1 MTMSISPFSFDGF
14 RTLQRAMTAFAS
26 CAFLVVTTAA
36 LTATTATTATAQSK
50 SASADAAEDPV
61 EALVEALNVRHIGPG
76 TMSGRVTA
84 IAVPHNEPEV
94 IFVGTASGGLWK
106 STSAGVTWEPIFDD
120 QPTQSIGAVALS
132 PLNPDLVWVG
142 TGEGNPRNS
151 HTSGRGLFRSLDG
164 GASWDF
170 MGLKD
175 TRNIHRI
182 LIHPRDPNTVYVA
195 ATGSA
200 WGDSPARG
208 VYKTTDGGR
217 TWNHILSIDNR
228 TGCAELIMDPS
239 NPDKLF
245 AAMWSFRRQP
255 WTFTSGGEGSG
266 LYVTHDGGENW
277 VQRTDEDG
285 LPEGELGRMGLAMSA
300 ANPDVVY
307 ALVESKDYA
316 LYRSDDG
323 GATFRRQTTDSD
335 VGNRPFYYAEIH
347 CDPTNEDHIYSLWSM
362 VSKSTDGGRSFDI
375 ILPYSGVHPDHHAL
389 YIHPSDP
396 NYLINGNDGG
406 LNISRDGG
414 DNWTFVNNLPVGQFY
429 HIAVDDAEPYNV
441 YGGMQDNGSWV
452 GPSAVWHAGGIRNED
467 WQEVLFGDG
476 FDVQPTGDGDVYA
489 MYQGGA
495 LNRVD
500 LSTLGSVGIQPASPD
515 STDLRFAWNAALA
528 LDPNDRDGVYYG
540 SQRLH
545 YSPDRGRT
553 WETLSPDLTTN
564 DPTKLEQAT
573 SGGLTIDATKAENH
587 CTILCIAPSE
597 ERPNEIWVGTD
608 DGKLQQTTDR
618 GATWTD
624 HSVKLKGLPAGS
636 WIPFI
641 HLSAHNPDE
650 VYVVANNYRRNDWEP
665 YLYRTTDGGKSWK
678 RLVYGEDVPAHVQ
691 CVVQDAEAADLLFL
705 GTEEG
710 LYFSVDHGVNWR
722 RWTHDVPAVPVR
734 DLAIQEREG
743 DLVLGTFGRAAYVIE
758 DLSPLR
764 ALANEGAAVLNATF
778 RAFDAATGYQ
788 APYARPAG
796 SRFMA
801 DHVWEGEN
809 RQRSAHGHFY
819 VQADTAEAHS
829 DMDVVILNEQGDTLR
844 RMNLDVEAGWQTF
857 SWRGD
862 SDGIRWPSRDLETS
876 DEPVGGG
883 VSVAPGTYY
892 AVMTLGDNVDT
903 MALTVAHDPRKEFDR
918 GTYEA
923 GWAHTLEVYGE
934 VERLADLMQELAVA
948 DAAMDAMGSVWAHMS
963 DSTTTTLDSLQ
974 GEVSKGISAVHDLL
988 WTPKDFVGYD
998 HVTVRVMGLVYD
1010 AMPNL
1015 TEGATANDQR
1025 KLEIARNAID
1035 KVEAKVRALMDG
1047 PWQALQE
1054 EAATLEVT
1062 FEGVLEGVKRS
1073 DD

>member
-1 MTMSISPFSFDGF
+1 MIQS
-14 RTLQRAMTAFAS
+14 TLSQRLPSMWTAFFAAVAMGLS
-26 CAFLVVTTAA
+26 FLSV
-36 LTATTATTATAQSK
+36 AQTNDEDSQ
-50 SASADAAEDPV
+50 DPV
-61 EALVEALNVRHIGPG
+61 EALVEAIEVRHIGPG

-94 IFVGTASGGLWK
+94 MFVGTASGGLWK

-170 MGLKD
+170 MGLEE

-217 TWNHILSIDNR
+217 TWNHILSIDER

-266 LYVTHDGGENW
+266 LYVTHDGGDTW
-277 VQRTDEDG
+277 VERTEEDG

-347 CDPTNEDHIYSLWSM
+347 CDPTNEDHVFSLWSM

-414 DNWTFVNNLPVGQFY
+414 KNWTFINNLPVGQFY
-429 HIAVDDAEPYNV
+429 HIAVDDNVPYNV

-452 GPSAVWHAGGIRNED
+452 GPSAVWHTGGIRNED

-476 FDVQPTGDGDVYA
+476 FDVQPTGDGELYA

-495 LNRVD
+495 INRVD
-500 LSTLGSVGIQPASPD
+500 MTTLGSTDIQPASPD
-515 STDLRFAWNAALA
+515 TTVSRFAWNAALS
-528 LDPNDRDGVYYG
+528 LDPNDRDGLYFG
-540 SQRLH
+540 SQRVH

-564 DPTKLEQAT
+564 DPAKLEQAT

-587 CTILCIAPSE
+587 CTILCITPSKT
-597 ERPNEIWVGTD
+597 RPNELWVGTD
-608 DGKLQQTTDR
+608 DGRLQHTTDR

-624 HSVKLKGLPAGS
+624 HSTKLKGLPAGS

-641 HLSAHNPDE
+641 HVSPHSPDE
-650 VYVVANNYRRNDWEP
+650 VYVVANNYRRNDWAP
-665 YLYRTTDGGKSWK
+665 YLYRTSDGGKSWK
-678 RLVYGEDVPAHVQ
+678 RLAYDEDVPAHAQ
-691 CVVQDAEAADLLFL
+691 CVVQDPEAADLLFL

-710 LYFSVDHGVNWR
+710 LYFSVDRGANWR
-722 RWTHDVPAVPVR
+722 QWTHDVPSVPVR
-734 DLAIQEREG
+734 DMAIQEREG

-764 ALANEGAAVLNATF
+764 ALANEGAALLNSTF

-788 APYARPAG
+788 VPRPRPAG
-796 SRFMA
+796 SRFLA

-809 RQRSAHGHFY
+809 RQRSAHGHVY
-819 VQADTAEAHS
+819 VQADTADVHDE
-829 DMDVVILNEQGDTLR
+829 MEVVILNEAGDTLR
-844 RMNLDVEAGWQTF
+844 RMTREVEPGWQ
-857 SWRGD
+857 SLVWRGD
-862 SDGIRWPSRDLETS
+862 TDGIRWPSRDVETS
-876 DEPVGGG
+876 TDPVGGG
-883 VSVAPGTYY
+883 VRVAPGTYM
-892 AVMTLGDNVDT
+892 AVMTLGSHVDT
-903 MALTVAHDPRKEFDR
+903 MALVIEHDPRTTFNAEA
-918 GTYEA
+918 YEA
-923 GWAHTLEVYGE
+923 GRAQMLDAYVQ

-948 DAAMDAMGSVWAHMS
+948 DAAMDAMDGVWVHMS
-963 DSTTTTLDSLQ
+963 DSTTTELDSLQ
-974 GEVSKGISAVHDLL
+974 TEVAQGIESIHDML

-998 HVTVRVMGLVYD
+998 HVTVRVMGQLYD
-1010 AMPNL
+1010 AMPDIE
-1015 TEGATANDQR
+1015 EGATANAAR
-1025 KLEIARNAID
+1025 KLDIATSAID
-1035 KVEAKVRALMDG
+1035 AVEAEVRALMDG
-1047 PWQALQE
+1047 PWQDLL
-1054 EAATLEVT
+1054 AAARKVEVT
-1062 FEGVLEGVKRS
+1062 VDGVLDGIQNQE
-1073 DD
+1073 D

>member
-1 MTMSISPFSFDGF
+1 MIHS
-14 RTLQRAMTAFAS
+14 TLSQRLPSMWTAFFAAVAMGLS
-26 CAFLVVTTAA
+26 FLSV
-36 LTATTATTATAQSK
+36 AQTNDEDSQ
-50 SASADAAEDPV
+50 DPV
-61 EALVEALNVRHIGPG
+61 EALVEAIEVRHIGPG

-106 STSAGVTWEPIFDD
+106 STSAGVTWEPIFDE

-170 MGLKD
+170 MGLEE

-217 TWNHILSIDNR
+217 TWNHILSIDER

-266 LYVTHDGGENW
+266 LYVTHDGGDTW
-277 VQRTDEDG
+277 VERTEEDG

-347 CDPTNEDHIYSLWSM
+347 CDPTNEDHVFSLWSM

-414 DNWTFVNNLPVGQFY
+414 KNWTFINNLPVGQFY
-429 HIAVDDAEPYNV
+429 HIAVDDNVPYNV

-452 GPSAVWHAGGIRNED
+452 GPSAVWHTGGIRNED

-476 FDVQPTGDGDVYA
+476 FDVQPTGDGELYA

-495 LNRVD
+495 INRVD
-500 LSTLGSVGIQPASPD
+500 MTTLGSTDIQPASPD
-515 STDLRFAWNAALA
+515 TTVSRFAWNAALS
-528 LDPNDRDGVYYG
+528 LDPNDRDGLYFG
-540 SQRLH
+540 SQRVH

-564 DPTKLEQAT
+564 DPAKLEQAT

-587 CTILCIAPSE
+587 CTILCITPSKT
-597 ERPNEIWVGTD
+597 RPNELWVGTD
-608 DGKLQQTTDR
+608 DGRLQHTTDR

-624 HSVKLKGLPAGS
+624 HSTKLKGLPAGS

-641 HLSAHNPDE
+641 HVSPHSPDE
-650 VYVVANNYRRNDWEP
+650 VYVVANNYRRNDWAP
-665 YLYRTTDGGKSWK
+665 YLYRTSDGGKSWK
-678 RLVYGEDVPAHVQ
+678 RLAYDEDVPAHAQ
-691 CVVQDAEAADLLFL
+691 CVVQDPEAADLLFL

-710 LYFSVDHGVNWR
+710 LYFSVDRGANWR
-722 RWTHDVPAVPVR
+722 QWTHDVPSVPVR
-734 DLAIQEREG
+734 DMAIQEREG

-764 ALANEGAAVLNATF
+764 ALANEGAALLNSTF

-788 APYARPAG
+788 VPRPRPAG
-796 SRFMA
+796 SRFLA

-809 RQRSAHGHFY
+809 RQRSAHGHVY
-819 VQADTAEAHS
+819 VQADTADVHDE
-829 DMDVVILNEQGDTLR
+829 MEVVILNEAGDTLR
-844 RMNLDVEAGWQTF
+844 RMTREVEPGWQ
-857 SWRGD
+857 SLVWRGD
-862 SDGIRWPSRDLETS
+862 TDGIRWPSRDVETS
-876 DEPVGGG
+876 TDPVGGG
-883 VSVAPGTYY
+883 VRVAPGTYM
-892 AVMTLGDNVDT
+892 AVMTLGSHVDT
-903 MALTVAHDPRKEFDR
+903 MALIIEHDPRTTFNAEA
-918 GTYEA
+918 YEA
-923 GWAHTLEVYGE
+923 GRAQMLDAYVQ

-948 DAAMDAMGSVWAHMS
+948 DAAMDAMDGVWAHMS
-963 DSTTTTLDSLQ
+963 DSTTTELDSLQ
-974 GEVSKGISAVHDLL
+974 TEVAQGIESIHDML

-998 HVTVRVMGLVYD
+998 HVTVRVMGQLYD
-1010 AMPNL
+1010 AMPDIQ
-1015 TEGATANDQR
+1015 EGATANASR
-1025 KLEIARNAID
+1025 KLDIATVAID
-1035 KVEAKVRALMDG
+1035 AVEAEVRALMDG
-1047 PWQALQE
+1047 PWQDLL
-1054 EAATLEVT
+1054 AAARKVEVT
-1062 FEGVLEGVKRS
+1062 VDGVLDGIQNQE
-1073 DD
+1073 D

>member
-1 MTMSISPFSFDGF
+1 MIHS
-14 RTLQRAMTAFAS
+14 TLSQRLPSMWTAFFAAVAMGLS
-26 CAFLVVTTAA
+26 FLSV
-36 LTATTATTATAQSK
+36 AQTNDEDSQ
-50 SASADAAEDPV
+50 DPV
-61 EALVEALNVRHIGPG
+61 EALVEAIEVRHIGPG

-170 MGLKD
+170 MGLEE

-217 TWNHILSIDNR
+217 TWNHILSIDER

-266 LYVTHDGGENW
+266 LYVTHDGGDTW
-277 VQRTDEDG
+277 VERTEEDG

-347 CDPTNEDHIYSLWSM
+347 CDPTNEDHVFSLWSM

-414 DNWTFVNNLPVGQFY
+414 KNWTFINNLPVGQFY
-429 HIAVDDAEPYNV
+429 HIAVDDNVPYNV

-452 GPSAVWHAGGIRNED
+452 GPSAVWHTGGIRNED

-476 FDVQPTGDGDVYA
+476 FDVQPTGDGELYA

-495 LNRVD
+495 INRVD
-500 LSTLGSVGIQPASPD
+500 MTTLGSTDIQPASPD
-515 STDLRFAWNAALA
+515 TTVSRFAWNAALS
-528 LDPNDRDGVYYG
+528 LDPNDRDGLYFG
-540 SQRLH
+540 SQRVH

-564 DPTKLEQAT
+564 DPAKLEQAT

-587 CTILCIAPSE
+587 CTILCITPSKT
-597 ERPNEIWVGTD
+597 RPNELWVGTD
-608 DGKLQQTTDR
+608 DGRLQHTTDR

-624 HSVKLKGLPAGS
+624 HSTKLKGLPAGS

-641 HLSAHNPDE
+641 HVSPHSPEE
-650 VYVVANNYRRNDWEP
+650 VYVVANNYRRNDWAP
-665 YLYRTTDGGKSWK
+665 YLYRTSDGGKSWK
-678 RLVYGEDVPAHVQ
+678 RLAYDEDVPAHAQ
-691 CVVQDAEAADLLFL
+691 CVVQDPEAADLLFL

-710 LYFSVDHGVNWR
+710 LYFSVDRGANWR
-722 RWTHDVPAVPVR
+722 QWTHDVPSVPVR
-734 DLAIQEREG
+734 DMAIQEREG

-764 ALANEGAAVLNATF
+764 ALANEGAALLNSTF

-788 APYARPAG
+788 VPRPRPAG
-796 SRFMA
+796 SRFLA

-809 RQRSAHGHFY
+809 RQRSAHGHVY
-819 VQADTAEAHS
+819 VQADTADVHDE
-829 DMDVVILNEQGDTLR
+829 MEVVILNEAGDTLR
-844 RMNLDVEAGWQTF
+844 RMTREVEPGWQ
-857 SWRGD
+857 SLMWRGD
-862 SDGIRWPSRDLETS
+862 TDGIRWPSRDLETS
-876 DEPVGGG
+876 SDPVGGG
-883 VSVAPGTYY
+883 VRVAPGTYM
-892 AVMTLGDNVDT
+892 AVMTLGSHVDT
-903 MALTVAHDPRKEFDR
+903 MALIIEHDPRTTFNAEA
-918 GTYEA
+918 YEA
-923 GWAHTLEVYGE
+923 GRAQMLDAYVQ

-948 DAAMDAMGSVWAHMS
+948 DAAMDAMDGVWAHMS
-963 DSTTTTLDSLQ
+963 DSTTTELDSLQ
-974 GEVSKGISAVHDLL
+974 TEVAQGIESIHDML

-998 HVTVRVMGLVYD
+998 HVTVRVMGQLYD
-1010 AMPNL
+1010 AMPDIQ
-1015 TEGATANDQR
+1015 EGATANASR
-1025 KLEIARNAID
+1025 KLDIATVAID
-1035 KVEAKVRALMDG
+1035 AVEAEVRALMDG
-1047 PWQALQE
+1047 PWQDLL
-1054 EAATLEVT
+1054 AAARKVEVT
-1062 FEGVLEGVKRS
+1062 VDGVLDGIQNQE
-1073 DD
+1073 D

>member
-1 MTMSISPFSFDGF
+1 MIHS
-14 RTLQRAMTAFAS
+14 TLSQRLPSMWTAFFAAVAMGLS
-26 CAFLVVTTAA
+26 FLSV
-36 LTATTATTATAQSK
+36 AQTNDGDSQ
-50 SASADAAEDPV
+50 DPV
-61 EALVEALNVRHIGPG
+61 EALVEAIEVRHIGPG

-164 GASWDF
+164 GVSWDF
-170 MGLKD
+170 MGLEE

-217 TWNHILSIDNR
+217 TWNHILSIDER

-266 LYVTHDGGENW
+266 LYVTHDGGNTW
-277 VQRTDEDG
+277 VERTEEDG

-347 CDPTNEDHIYSLWSM
+347 CDPTNEDHVFSLWSM

-414 DNWTFVNNLPVGQFY
+414 KNWTFINNLPVGQFY
-429 HIAVDDAEPYNV
+429 HIAVDDNVPYNV

-452 GPSAVWHAGGIRNED
+452 GPSAVWHTGGIRNED

-476 FDVQPTGDGDVYA
+476 FDVQPTGDGELYA

-495 LNRVD
+495 INRVD
-500 LSTLGSVGIQPASPD
+500 MTTLGSTDIQPASPD
-515 STDLRFAWNAALA
+515 TTVSRFAWNAALS
-528 LDPNDRDGVYYG
+528 LDPNDRDGLYFG
-540 SQRLH
+540 SQRVH

-564 DPTKLEQAT
+564 DPAKLKQAT

-587 CTILCIAPSE
+587 CTILCITPSKT
-597 ERPNEIWVGTD
+597 RPNELWVGTD
-608 DGKLQQTTDR
+608 DGRLQHTTDR

-624 HSVKLKGLPAGS
+624 HSTKLKGLPSGS

-641 HLSAHNPDE
+641 HVSPHSPDE
-650 VYVVANNYRRNDWEP
+650 VYVVANNYRRNDWAP
-665 YLYRTTDGGKSWK
+665 YLYRTSDGGKSWK
-678 RLVYGEDVPAHVQ
+678 RLAYDEDVPAHAQ
-691 CVVQDAEAADLLFL
+691 CVVQDPEAADLLFL

-710 LYFSVDHGVNWR
+710 LYFSVDRGANWR
-722 RWTHDVPAVPVR
+722 QWTHDVPSVPVR
-734 DLAIQEREG
+734 DMAIQEREG

-764 ALANEGAAVLNATF
+764 ALANEGAALLNSTF

-788 APYARPAG
+788 VPRPRPAG
-796 SRFMA
+796 SRFLA

-809 RQRSAHGHFY
+809 RQRSAHGHVY
-819 VQADTAEAHS
+819 VQADTADVHDE
-829 DMDVVILNEQGDTLR
+829 MEVVILNEAGDTLR
-844 RMNLDVEAGWQTF
+844 QMTREVEPGWQ
-857 SWRGD
+857 SLVWRGD
-862 SDGIRWPSRDLETS
+862 TDGIRWPSRDVETS
-876 DEPVGGG
+876 TDPVGGG
-883 VSVAPGTYY
+883 VRVAPGTYM
-892 AVMTLGDNVDT
+892 AVMTLGIHVDT
-903 MALTVAHDPRKEFDR
+903 MALTIEHDPRTTFNAEA
-918 GTYEA
+918 YEA
-923 GWAHTLEVYGE
+923 GRAQMLDAYVQ

-948 DAAMDAMGSVWAHMS
+948 DAAMDAMDGVWAHMS
-963 DSTTTTLDSLQ
+963 DSTTTELDSLQ
-974 GEVSKGISAVHDLL
+974 TEVAQGIESIHDML

-998 HVTVRVMGLVYD
+998 HVTVRVMGQLYD
-1010 AMPNL
+1010 AMPDIQ
-1015 TEGATANDQR
+1015 EGATANAAR
-1025 KLEIARNAID
+1025 KLDIATLAID
-1035 KVEAKVRALMDG
+1035 AVEAEVRALMDG
-1047 PWQALQE
+1047 PWQDLL
-1054 EAATLEVT
+1054 AAARKVEVT
-1062 FEGVLEGVKRS
+1062 VDGVLDGIQNQE
-1073 DD
+1073 D

>member
-1 MTMSISPFSFDGF
+1 MIHS
-14 RTLQRAMTAFAS
+14 TLSQRLPSMWTAFFAAVAMGLS
-26 CAFLVVTTAA
+26 FLSV
-36 LTATTATTATAQSK
+36 AQTNDEDSQ
-50 SASADAAEDPV
+50 DPV
-61 EALVEALNVRHIGPG
+61 EALVEAIEVRHIGPG

-170 MGLKD
+170 MGLEE

-217 TWNHILSIDNR
+217 TWNHILSIDER

-266 LYVTHDGGENW
+266 LYVTHDGGDTW
-277 VQRTDEDG
+277 VERTEEDG

-347 CDPTNEDHIYSLWSM
+347 CDPTNEDHVFSLWSM

-414 DNWTFVNNLPVGQFY
+414 KNWTFINNLPVGQFY
-429 HIAVDDAEPYNV
+429 HIAVDDNVPYNV

-452 GPSAVWHAGGIRNED
+452 GPSAVWHTGGIRNED

-476 FDVQPTGDGDVYA
+476 FDVQPTGDGELYA

-495 LNRVD
+495 INRVD
-500 LSTLGSVGIQPASPD
+500 MTTLGSTDIQPASPD
-515 STDLRFAWNAALA
+515 TTVSRFAWNAALS
-528 LDPNDRDGVYYG
+528 LDPNDRDGLYFG
-540 SQRLH
+540 SQRVH

-564 DPTKLEQAT
+564 DPAKLEQAT

-587 CTILCIAPSE
+587 CTILCITPSKT
-597 ERPNEIWVGTD
+597 RPNELWVGTD
-608 DGKLQQTTDR
+608 DGRLQHTTDR

-624 HSVKLKGLPAGS
+624 HSTKLKGLPAGS

-641 HLSAHNPDE
+641 HVSPHSPDE
-650 VYVVANNYRRNDWEP
+650 VYVVANNYRRNDWAP
-665 YLYRTTDGGKSWK
+665 YLYRTSDGGKSWK
-678 RLVYGEDVPAHVQ
+678 RLAYDEDVPAHAQ
-691 CVVQDAEAADLLFL
+691 CVVQDPEAADLLFL

-710 LYFSVDHGVNWR
+710 LYFSVDRGANWR
-722 RWTHDVPAVPVR
+722 QWTHDVPSVPVR
-734 DLAIQEREG
+734 DMAIQEREG

-764 ALANEGAAVLNATF
+764 ALANEGAALLNSTF

-788 APYARPAG
+788 VPRPRPAG
-796 SRFMA
+796 SRFLA

-809 RQRSAHGHFY
+809 RQRSAHGHVY
-819 VQADTAEAHS
+819 VQADTADVHDE
-829 DMDVVILNEQGDTLR
+829 MEVVILNEAGDTLR
-844 RMNLDVEAGWQTF
+844 RMTREVEPGWQ
-857 SWRGD
+857 SLVWRGD
-862 SDGIRWPSRDLETS
+862 TDGIRWPSRDVETS
-876 DEPVGGG
+876 TDPVGGG
-883 VSVAPGTYY
+883 VRVAPGTYM
-892 AVMTLGDNVDT
+892 AVMTLGSHVDT
-903 MALTVAHDPRKEFDR
+903 MVLTIEYDPRTTFNAEA
-918 GTYEA
+918 YEA
-923 GWAHTLEVYGE
+923 GRAQMLDAYVQ

-948 DAAMDAMGSVWAHMS
+948 DAAMDAMDGVWAHMS
-963 DSTTTTLDSLQ
+963 DSTTTGLDSLQ
-974 GEVSKGISAVHDLL
+974 TEVAQGIESIHDML

-998 HVTVRVMGLVYD
+998 HVTVRVMGQLYD
-1010 AMPNL
+1010 AMPDIQ
-1015 TEGATANDQR
+1015 EGATANAAR
-1025 KLEIARNAID
+1025 KLDIATLAID
-1035 KVEAKVRALMDG
+1035 AVEAEVRALMDG
-1047 PWQALQE
+1047 PWQDLL
-1054 EAATLEVT
+1054 AAARKVEVT
-1062 FEGVLEGVKRS
+1062 VDGVLDGIQNQE
-1073 DD
+1073 D

>member
-1 MTMSISPFSFDGF
+1 MIQSILS
-14 RTLQRAMTAFAS
+14 QRLPSMWTAF
-26 CAFLVVTTAA
+26 FAA
-36 LTATTATTATAQSK
+36 VAMGLSYLSVAQTNDGDSQ
-50 SASADAAEDPV
+50 DPV
-61 EALVEALNVRHIGPG
+61 EALVEAIEVRHIGPG

-164 GASWDF
+164 GVSWDY
-170 MGLKD
+170 MGLEE

-217 TWNHILSIDNR
+217 TWNHILSIDER

-266 LYVTHDGGENW
+266 LYVTHDGGDTW
-277 VQRTDEDG
+277 VERTGEDG

-323 GATFRRQTTDSD
+323 GATFHRQTTDSD

-347 CDPTNEDHIYSLWSM
+347 CDPTNEDHVFSLWSM

-414 DNWTFVNNLPVGQFY
+414 KNWTFINNLPVGQFY
-429 HIAVDDAEPYNV
+429 HIAVDDNVLYNV

-452 GPSAVWHAGGIRNED
+452 GPSAVWHTGGIRNED

-476 FDVQPTGDGDVYA
+476 FDVQPTGDGELYA

-495 LNRVD
+495 INRVD
-500 LSTLGSVGIQPASPD
+500 MTTLGSTDIQPASPD
-515 STDLRFAWNAALA
+515 TTVSRFAWNAALS
-528 LDPNDRDGVYYG
+528 LDPNDRDGLYFG
-540 SQRLH
+540 SQRVH

-564 DPTKLEQAT
+564 DPAKLEQAT

-587 CTILCIAPSE
+587 CTILCITPSKT
-597 ERPNEIWVGTD
+597 RPNELWVGTD
-608 DGKLQQTTDR
+608 DGRLQHTTDR

-624 HSVKLKGLPAGS
+624 YSTKLKGLPAGS

-641 HLSAHNPDE
+641 HVSPHSPDE
-650 VYVVANNYRRNDWEP
+650 VYVVANNYRRNDWAP
-665 YLYRTTDGGKSWK
+665 YLYRTSDGGKSWK
-678 RLVYGEDVPAHVQ
+678 RLAYDEDVPAHAQ
-691 CVVQDAEAADLLFL
+691 CVVQDSEAADLLFL

-710 LYFSVDHGVNWR
+710 LYFSVDRGANWR
-722 RWTHDVPAVPVR
+722 QWSHDVPSVPVR
-734 DLAIQEREG
+734 DMAIQEREG

-764 ALANEGAAVLNATF
+764 ALANEGAALLNSTF
-778 RAFDAATGYQ
+778 RVFDAATGYQ
-788 APYARPAG
+788 VPRPRPAG
-796 SRFMA
+796 SRFLA

-809 RQRSAHGHFY
+809 RQRSAHGHVY
-819 VQADTAEAHS
+819 VQADTADVHDE
-829 DMDVVILNEQGDTLR
+829 MEVVILNESGDTIR
-844 RMNLDVEAGWQTF
+844 RMTREVAPGWQ
-857 SWRGD
+857 SLVWRGD
-862 SDGIRWPSRDLETS
+862 TDGIRWPSRDVETS
-876 DEPVGGG
+876 TDPVGGG
-883 VSVAPGTYY
+883 VRVAPGTYM
-892 AVMTLGDNVDT
+892 AVMTLGSHVDT
-903 MALTVAHDPRKEFDR
+903 MALTIEHDSRTTFNAEA
-918 GTYEA
+918 YEA
-923 GWAHTLEVYGE
+923 GRAQMLDAYVQ
-934 VERLADLMQELAVA
+934 VERLADLMQKLAVA
-948 DAAMDAMGSVWAHMS
+948 HAAMDAMDGVWAHIS
-963 DSTTTTLDSLQ
+963 DSTTTELDSLQ
-974 GEVSKGISAVHDLL
+974 TEVAQGIESIHDML

-998 HVTVRVMGLVYD
+998 HVTVRVMGQLYD
-1010 AMPNL
+1010 AMPDIQ
-1015 TEGATANDQR
+1015 EGATANAAR
-1025 KLEIARNAID
+1025 KLDIATLAID
-1035 KVEAKVRALMDG
+1035 AVEAEVRALMDG
-1047 PWQALQE
+1047 PWQDLL
-1054 EAATLEVT
+1054 AAARKVEVT
-1062 FEGVLEGVKRS
+1062 VDGVLDGIQNQE
-1073 DD
+1073 D

>member
-1 MTMSISPFSFDGF
+1 MMKSFFGSPFFDC
-14 RTLQRAMTAFAS
+14 LNS
-26 CAFLVVTTAA
+26 VICAA
-36 LTATTATTATAQSK
+36 LIGACVPSVLAQEGLEDV
-50 SASADAAEDPV
+50 ADPV
-61 EALVEALNVRHIGPG
+61 QELVEALNVRHIGPG

-106 STSAGVTWEPIFDD
+106 STSGGVTWEPIFDD

-132 PLNPDLVWVG
+132 PLSPDLVWVG

-170 MGLKD
+170 MGLED

-200 WGDSPARG
+200 WGDSQARG

-217 TWNHILSIDNR
+217 TWNHILSIDER

-307 ALVESKDYA
+307 ALVESEDYA

-323 GATFRRQTTDSD
+323 GTTFRRQTTDSD

-396 NYLINGNDGG
+396 DYLINGNDGG

-414 DNWTFVNNLPVGQFY
+414 DNWTFVSNLPVGQFY

-452 GPSAVWHAGGIRNED
+452 GPSAVWHADGIRNED

-495 LNRVD
+495 LYRVD
-500 LSTLGSVGIQPASPD
+500 LSTLGTVGIQPASPD

-528 LDPNDRDGVYYG
+528 LDPNDLDGVYYG

-564 DPTKLEQAT
+564 DPAKLEQAK
-573 SGGLTIDATKAENH
+573 SGGLTIDATQAENH
-587 CTILCIAPSE
+587 CTILCIEPSKV
-597 ERPNEIWVGTD
+597 RPNEIWVGTD
-608 DGKLQQTTDR
+608 DGRLQQTTDR
-618 GATWTD
+618 GATWID
-624 HSVKLKGLPAGS
+624 HSAKLKGLPFGS

-641 HLSAHNPDE
+641 HLSTHNPDE

-678 RLVYGEDVPAHVQ
+678 RLVYGEDVPAHAQ
-691 CVVQDAEAADLLFL
+691 CVVQDPVAADLLFL

-710 LYFSVDHGVNWR
+710 LYFSVDRGVNWR

-734 DLAIQEREG
+734 DMVIQEREG

-758 DLSPLR
+758 DFGPLR
-764 ALANEGAAVLNATF
+764 ALASEGAELLNETF
-778 RAFDAATGYQ
+778 RVFDAATGYQ
-788 APYARPAG
+788 VSYPRPPG

-801 DHVWEGEN
+801 DHVWKGVN
-809 RQRSAHGHFY
+809 RQRSAHGHVY
-819 VQADTAEAHS
+819 VQADTADIHS
-829 DMDVVILNEQGDTLR
+829 EMEVAILNMQGDTLR
-844 RMNLDVEAGWQTF
+844 RMTQDVEGGWQQF
-857 SWRGD
+857 SWGGD
-862 SDGIRWPSRDLETS
+862 TDGIRWPKRELDLDT
-876 DEPVGGG
+876 DPVGGG
-883 VSVAPGTYY
+883 VQVPPGAYF
-892 AVMTLGDNVDT
+892 AVMTLGQHVDT
-903 MALTVAHDPRKEFDR
+903 MLMTVAHDPRIEFDNYIYQV
-918 GTYEA
+918 GMA
-923 GWAHTLEVYGE
+923 QSLEVYGE
-934 VERLADLMQELAVA
+934 VERLAALMQELAVA
-948 DAAMDAMGSVWAHMS
+948 DAAMDAMGPVWELLS
-963 DSTTTTLDSLQ
+963 DSSTVTLDSLQ
-974 GEVSKGISAVHDLL
+974 SEISDGIEAIHDML

-998 HVTVRVMGLVYD
+998 HVTIRVMSRLYN

-1015 TEGATANDQR
+1015 DEGATANDKR
-1025 KLEIARNAID
+1025 KLDIAREAID
-1035 KVEAKVRALMDG
+1035 QVESKVRALMNG
-1047 PWQALQE
+1047 PWKELLVE
-1054 EAATLEVT
+1054 SEKLEVT
-1062 FEGVLEGVKRS
+1062 FEGVLEGVQRNE
-1073 DD
+1073 

>member
-1 MTMSISPFSFDGF
+1 MTFSFSQF
-14 RTLQRAMTAFAS
+14 RAAALAAV
-26 CAFLVVTTAA
+26 CWLA
-36 LTATTATTATAQSK
+36 LTAVGAQSEDNP
-50 SASADAAEDPV
+50 SQDPV

-84 IAVPHNEPEV
+84 IAVPHEAPEV
-94 IFVGTASGGLWK
+94 IYVGTASGGLWK
-106 STSAGVTWEPIFDD
+106 STSAGVTWESIFDD

-170 MGLKD
+170 MGLTN

-182 LIHPRDPNTVYVA
+182 LVHPRDPNTVYVA

-208 VYKTTDGGR
+208 VYKTTDGGQ
-217 TWNHILSIDNR
+217 TWNHILSIDDR

-323 GATFRRQTTDSD
+323 GETFRRQTTDSD

-347 CDPTNEDHIYSLWSM
+347 CDPTNEDHVYSLWSM

-389 YIHPSDP
+389 YIYPSDP

-429 HIAVDDAEPYNV
+429 HIAVDNAEPYNV

-476 FDVQPTGDGDVYA
+476 FDVQPTGDGEVYA

-495 LNRVD
+495 LNRVN
-500 LSTLGSVGIQPASPD
+500 LTTLGSTGIQPASPD
-515 STDLRFAWNAALA
+515 TADLRFAWNAALA
-528 LDPNDRDGVYYG
+528 LDPNDRDGLYFG
-540 SQRLH
+540 SNRVH
-545 YSPDRGRT
+545 YSPNRGRT

-564 DPTKLEQAT
+564 DPAKLEQAT
-573 SGGLTIDATKAENH
+573 SGGLTIDATQAENH
-587 CTILCIAPSE
+587 CTILCIAPSKA
-597 ERPNEIWVGTD
+597 RPNELWVGTD
-608 DGKLQQTTDR
+608 DGRLQHSADR
-618 GATWTD
+618 GETWND
-624 HSVKLKGLPAGS
+624 HADQLKGLPEGS

-641 HLSAHNPDE
+641 HVSPHSPDE

-665 YLYRTTDGGKSWK
+665 YLYRTSDGGKSWK
-678 RLVYGEDVPAHVQ
+678 RLVYGEDVPAHAQ
-691 CVVQDAEAADLLFL
+691 CVVQDPEAADLLFL

-710 LYFSVDHGVNWR
+710 LYFSVDRGANWR
-722 RWTHDVPAVPVR
+722 PWTHDVPTVPVR
-734 DLAIQEREG
+734 DMAIQAREG

-764 ALANEGAAVLNATF
+764 ALANEGAALLNATF
-778 RAFDAATGYQ
+778 RAFDAASGYQ
-788 APYARPAG
+788 VPRPRPAG

-801 DHVWEGEN
+801 DHVWQGEN
-809 RQRSAHGHFY
+809 RNRNAHGHVY
-819 VQADTAEAHS
+819 VQADTAEVHS
-829 DMDVVILNEQGDTLR
+829 EMDVVILTAEGDTLR
-844 RMNLDVEAGWQTF
+844 RMTREVEAGWQTMA
-857 SWRGD
+857 WRGD
-862 SDGIRWPSRDLETS
+862 TDGIRWPSRDLDKEDKPT
-876 DEPVGGG
+876 GGG
-883 VSVAPGTYY
+883 PSVAPGTYT
-892 AVMTLGDNVDT
+892 AVLTLGTHVDS
-903 MALTVAHDPRKEFDR
+903 MAMTWVHDPRTVFDAVKHEEGVVQMKR
-918 GTYEA
+918 AYAEM
-923 GWAHTLEVYGE
+923 
-934 VERLADLMQELAVA
+934 ERLSDLMQELAAA
-948 DAAMDAMGSVWAHMS
+948 DEAMAAMSRVWAHLG
-963 DSTTTTLDSLQ
+963 DSTTTVVDSLHQ
-974 GEVSKGISAVHDLL
+974 EVAEGITAIHDMI
-988 WTPKDFVGYD
+988 WMPEDFVGYD
-998 HVTVRVMGLVYD
+998 HVTVRVMSRLYD
-1010 AMPNL
+1010 AMPDIR
-1015 TEGATANDQR
+1015 EGATANDQR
-1025 KLEIARNAID
+1025 KLEIARGAMDEI
-1035 KVEAKVRALMDG
+1035 EAEVRSLMDG
-1047 PWQALQE
+1047 PWKALM
-1054 EAATLEVT
+1054 EAAREVEVT
-1062 FEGVLEGVKRS
+1062 LDGVLDGVQRQE
-1073 DD
+1073 D

>member
-1 MTMSISPFSFDGF
+1 MW
-14 RTLQRAMTAFAS
+14 TAFFAAVAMGLS
-26 CAFLVVTTAA
+26 FLSV
-36 LTATTATTATAQSK
+36 AQTNDEDSQ
-50 SASADAAEDPV
+50 DPV
-61 EALVEALNVRHIGPG
+61 EALVEAIQVRHIGPG

-170 MGLKD
+170 MGLEE

-217 TWNHILSIDNR
+217 TWNHILSIDER

-266 LYVTHDGGENW
+266 LYVTHDGGDTW
-277 VQRTDEDG
+277 VERTEEDG

-347 CDPTNEDHIYSLWSM
+347 CDPTNEDHVFSLWSM

-414 DNWTFVNNLPVGQFY
+414 KNWTFINNLPVGQFY
-429 HIAVDDAEPYNV
+429 HIAVDDNVPYNV

-452 GPSAVWHAGGIRNED
+452 GPSAVWHTGGIRNED

-476 FDVQPTGDGDVYA
+476 FDVQPTGDGELYA

-495 LNRVD
+495 INRVD
-500 LSTLGSVGIQPASPD
+500 MTTLGSTDIQPASPD
-515 STDLRFAWNAALA
+515 TTVSRFAWNAALS
-528 LDPNDRDGVYYG
+528 LDPNDRDGLYFG
-540 SQRLH
+540 SQRVH

-564 DPTKLEQAT
+564 DPAKLEQAT

-587 CTILCIAPSE
+587 CTILCITPSKT
-597 ERPNEIWVGTD
+597 RPKELWVGTD
-608 DGKLQQTTDR
+608 DGRLQHTTDR

-624 HSVKLKGLPAGS
+624 HSTKLKGLPAGS

-641 HLSAHNPDE
+641 HVSPHSPDE
-650 VYVVANNYRRNDWEP
+650 VYVVANNYRRNDWAP
-665 YLYRTTDGGKSWK
+665 YLYRTSDGGKSWK
-678 RLVYGEDVPAHVQ
+678 RLAYDEDVPAHAQ
-691 CVVQDAEAADLLFL
+691 CVVQDPEAADLLFL

-710 LYFSVDHGVNWR
+710 LYFSVDRGANWR
-722 RWTHDVPAVPVR
+722 QWTHDVPSVPVR
-734 DLAIQEREG
+734 DMAIQEREG

-764 ALANEGAAVLNATF
+764 ALANEGAALLNSTF

-788 APYARPAG
+788 VPRPRPAG
-796 SRFMA
+796 SRFLA

-809 RQRSAHGHFY
+809 RQRSAHGHVY
-819 VQADTAEAHS
+819 VQADTADVHDE
-829 DMDVVILNEQGDTLR
+829 MEVVILNEAGDTLR
-844 RMNLDVEAGWQTF
+844 RMTREVEPGWQ
-857 SWRGD
+857 SLVWRGD
-862 SDGIRWPSRDLETS
+862 TDGIRWPSRDVETS
-876 DEPVGGG
+876 TDPVGGG
-883 VSVAPGTYY
+883 VRVAPGTYM
-892 AVMTLGDNVDT
+892 AVMTLGSHVDT
-903 MALTVAHDPRKEFDR
+903 MALILEHDPRTTFNAEA
-918 GTYEA
+918 YEA
-923 GWAHTLEVYGE
+923 GRAQMLDAYVQ

-948 DAAMDAMGSVWAHMS
+948 DAALDAMDGVWAHMS
-963 DSTTTTLDSLQ
+963 DSTTTELDSLQ
-974 GEVSKGISAVHDLL
+974 TEVAQGIESIHDML

-998 HVTVRVMGLVYD
+998 HVTVRVMGQLYD
-1010 AMPNL
+1010 AMPDIQ
-1015 TEGATANDQR
+1015 EGATANASR
-1025 KLEIARNAID
+1025 KLDIATVAID
-1035 KVEAKVRALMDG
+1035 AVEAEVRALMDG
-1047 PWQALQE
+1047 PWQDLL
-1054 EAATLEVT
+1054 AAARKVEVT
-1062 FEGVLEGVKRS
+1062 VDGVLDGIQNQE
-1073 DD
+1073 D

>member
-1 MTMSISPFSFDGF
+1 MKMSPSSP
-14 RTLQRAMTAFAS
+14 LQVGLRQALYARLVGTIVALFA
-26 CAFLVVTTAA
+26 LNGVTW
-36 LTATTATTATAQSK
+36 AQSK
-50 SASADAAEDPV
+50 TASDEEVEDPV
-61 EALVEALNVRHIGPG
+61 EALVEALEVRHIGPG

-170 MGLKD
+170 MGLEE

-266 LYVTHDGGENW
+266 LYVTHDGGANW
-277 VQRTDEDG
+277 VERTNEDG

-307 ALVESKDYA
+307 ALIESKDYA

-375 ILPYSGVHPDHHAL
+375 LLPYSGVHPDHHAL

-396 NYLINGNDGG
+396 NFLINGNDGG

-515 STDLRFAWNAALA
+515 TTDLRFAWNAALA

-545 YSPDRGRT
+545 YSPDRGRS

-573 SGGLTIDATKAENH
+573 SGGLTVDATQAENH
-587 CTILCIAPSE
+587 CTVLCIAPSK

-608 DGKLQQTTDR
+608 DGRLQHTTNR

-624 HSVKLKGLPAGS
+624 HSAKLKGLPSGS

-665 YLYRTTDGGKSWK
+665 YLYRTIDGGKSWK
-678 RLVYGEDVPAHVQ
+678 RLVYGEDVPAHAQ
-691 CVVQDAEAADLLFL
+691 CVVQDPEAADLLFL

-710 LYFSVDHGVNWR
+710 LYFSVDRGVNWR
-722 RWTHDVPAVPVR
+722 RWNHDVPAVPVR

-788 APYARPAG
+788 VPNPRPAG

-809 RQRSAHGHFY
+809 RQRSAHGHVY
-819 VQADTAEAHS
+819 IQADTAEAHKE
-829 DMDVVILNEQGDTLR
+829 MGVVILNEQGDTLR
-844 RMNLDVEAGWQTF
+844 RMKRDVEPGWQTF

-862 SDGIRWPSRDLETS
+862 TDGIRWPSRDLETS

-883 VSVAPGTYY
+883 VGVAPGTYY
-892 AVMTLGDNVDT
+892 AVMTLGENVDT
-903 MALTVAHDPRKEFDR
+903 MTVTVAHDPRTPFEL
-918 GTYEA
+918 GAYES
-923 GWAHTLEVYGE
+923 GWSHTLEVYAE
-934 VERLADLMQELAVA
+934 VERLSGLMQELAVA
-948 DAAMDAMGSVWAHMS
+948 DAAMGAMGAVWTHLS
-963 DSTTTTLDSLQ
+963 DSTTTSLDSLQ
-974 GEVSKGISAVHDLL
+974 SEMDKGIAAIHNRL

-998 HVTVRVMGLVYD
+998 HVTVRVMSLVYD
-1010 AMPNL
+1010 AMPDLN
-1015 TEGATANDQR
+1015 EGATPNDKR
-1025 KLEIARNAID
+1025 KLEIAREAID
-1035 KVEAKVRALMDG
+1035 EVEAEVRELMEG
-1047 PWQALQE
+1047 PWQALLA
-1054 EAATLEVT
+1054 EAATLQVT
-1062 FEGVLEGVKRS
+1062 FEEVLQGVQRA